1 MDLNPDSLERLVP
14 DQLSAED
21 TTGQEALRIGLERY
35 AFACRHCRPGRL
47 LDIACGVGY
56 GTSLLSERVPQI
68 DSALG
73 LDLSEGAIA
82 YARDHYADPRTRFL
96 ATDAMK
102 FSDPDGFDTIVSI
115 ETIEHLP
122 DPERFVS
129 RLTHLIR
136 PGGRIVASVPIT
148 PSVDANPHHLHDFTA
163 RSFRRL
169 FAGHGFEELD
179 NLIQDQPFRLTA
191 EVTRSEA
198 RMETMRTNQP
208 AYYLRH
214 PGSLVR
220 RIASTVRHRFKNRYL
235 TIALQAPA

>member
-1 MDLNPDSLERLVP
+1 MELNPDSLERLVP
-14 DQLSAED
+14 EQLSRDD

-56 GTSLLSERVPQI
+56 GTSLLTERVPQI

-73 LDLSEGAIA
+73 IDLSEGAIA

-96 ATDAMK
+96 ATDAME
-102 FSDPDGFDTIVSI
+102 FTDPEGF

-129 RLTHLIR
+129 RLTHLVR

-169 FAGHGFEELD
+169 FAGHGFDELD

-191 EVTRSEA
+191 VVTRSEA
-198 RMETMRTNQP
+198 RMETMRTNLP

-220 RIASTVRHRFKNRYL
+220 RIASTVRHGFKNRYL